1 MILPIAHNLGNH
13 MCRIIHEVVTFGS
26 IICKTALNR
35 LHQQELTNRRMYSE
49 HVLEKEDIQT
59 IFLLSNA

>member
-1 MILPIAHNLGNH
+1 M
-13 MCRIIHEVVTFGS
+13 IHEVVTFGS
-26 IICKTALNR
+26 IICKTALNP

-49 HVLEKEDIQT
+49 PVLEKEDIQT

>member
-1 MILPIAHNLGNH
+1 
-13 MCRIIHEVVTFGS
+13 MCRMIHEVVTFGS

-49 HVLEKEDIQT
+49 PVLEKEDIQT